1 MGKRS
6 RKQRGP
12 DAFAR
17 EGAGSGPAPS
27 PARHAPRPVDERPK
41 APWHPVPLVELCVL
55 IGIVLIVA
63 GFFFRDDRR
72 GGILIVSGLA
82 LASLAGLDT
91 VVREHFAGFRSHSTL
106 LAGVPT
112 VLVTGIL
119 YFSRAPIAA
128 LLIAAVVVF
137 AAAFTTFRR
146 AFTRR
151 SGGLSFR

>member
-6 RKQRGP
+6 RKQLRP
-12 DAFAR
+12 DAGAR
-17 EGAGSGPAPS
+17 PAPVPAS
-27 PARHAPRPVDERPK
+27 PAPRPVDERPK

-63 GFFFRDDRR
+63 GFFFLEERR

-112 VLVTGIL
+112 VLVTGTL
-119 YFSRAPIAA
+119 YFSRAPIIA
-128 LLIAAVVVF
+128 LLVAAVVVF
-137 AAAFTTFRR
+137 AASFTAFRR